1 MNFIRGIIEI
11 PFFIAVLVMAVI
23 NDGFTTFVLKPLG
36 LNITVSL
43 SVLILVLFFVTFFTC
58 KLSCPEAQ

>member
-43 SVLILVLFFVTFFTC
+43 SVLILVLFFVGYFDQ
-58 KLSCPEAQ
+58 KLY